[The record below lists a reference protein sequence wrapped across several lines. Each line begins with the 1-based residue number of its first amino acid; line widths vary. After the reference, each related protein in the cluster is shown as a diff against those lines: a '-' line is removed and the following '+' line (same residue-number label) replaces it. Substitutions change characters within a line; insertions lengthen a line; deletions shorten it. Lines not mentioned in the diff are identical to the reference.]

1 MINFTNNTYEFHHL
15 KATFTDNGEP
25 RTEHGDDPFYWENI
39 VGKWGHLNNL
49 HIEQVQPTED
59 QTARLAV
66 LNGLEAEHK
75 SIYPAECSMFVE
87 HGVIIEDE
95 DGCPFLQPLVD
106 EYKDSTLGYFREM
119 KRQELKA
126 EREARTVAPIN
137 NVQVVTRQDRER
149 VEGALKSWE
158 LLEKNPYGTK
168 NWIMADNS
176 VQPLTK
182 EQLQAVVDGYAARV
196 DQCFN
201 AYGLAVYHLEQ
212 AQSVDG
218 VMAVQLPE
226 MPVNV

>member
-1 MINFTNNTYEFHHL
+1 MLKFTSNTYELYLL

-25 RTEHGDDPFYWENI
+25 RTQYGDDPFYWGNL

-49 HIEQVQPTED
+49 HIEQVQPTEE
-59 QTARLAV
+59 QVARLAK

-75 SIYPAECSMFVE
+75 DIYPAECSMFVE

-95 DGCPFLQPLVD
+95 DGCPFLQPLA
-106 EYKDSTLGYFREM
+106 EGYKVSTLDHFREL
-119 KRQELKA
+119 KRQELKE

-137 NVQVVTRQDRER
+137 NVQVATRQDRER
-149 VEGALKSWE
+149 VEGSIKNWE
-158 LLEKNPYGTK
+158 LLEKNPDGTK

-182 EQLQAVVDGYAARV
+182 EQLQAVVDGYTVRL

-201 AYGLAVYHLEQ
+201 AYGLAVHQLEQ
-212 AQSVDG
+212 AQTVDEI
-218 VMAVQLPE
+218 MTIHLPE
-226 MPVNV
+226 TTQ

>member
-1 MINFTNNTYEFHHL
+1 MIKFTSNKYEFYPL
-15 KATFTDNGEP
+15 KATFTDNGDP
-25 RTEHGDDPFYWENI
+25 RTEYGDDHFYWENL
-39 VGKWGHLNNL
+39 VSKWGHLNNL

-75 SIYPAECSMFVE
+75 DIYPAECSMFVE

-95 DGCPFLQPLVD
+95 DGCPFLQPLAED
-106 EYKDSTLGYFREM
+106 YKGSTLDYFREL

-126 EREARTVAPIN
+126 ERESRTVAPIS
-137 NVQVVTRQDRER
+137 NVQVATRQDRER
-149 VEGALKSWE
+149 VEGAIKNWD
-158 LLEKNPYGTK
+158 LLEKNPDGTK

-182 EQLQAVVDGYAARV
+182 EQLQAVVDGYTARV

-201 AYGLAVYHLEQ
+201 AYGSAVYQLEQ
-212 AQSVDG
+212 TQTVDEI
-218 VMAVQLPE
+218 MTTQLPE